1 MGQPPMNHQARPLE
15 GIRIIDL
22 SMGWAGPLATRNLAD
37 MGAQVIKV
45 ESCERFDWWRSWE
58 ATQAWIADNGAEK
71 SPQYLYVNRNKQD
84 ITLDLENPRG
94 RELLLQLVATADAL
108 VENYSGGVLP
118 KLKLDYSYL
127 IEANPGLVM
136 VSMPAFGSTG
146 PWSQFRAYGSTVEHS
161 SGLPHLVGDPEQAP
175 TMQHVAFGD
184 AVGGLNGT
192 AAILTALWHKQ
203 RSGEGQFVDLS
214 QVECL
219 FPLAAPG
226 ILHQSV
232 YGQSPRRSG
241 NKHPDH
247 APHGVYPCEGDDAW
261 VVIQVTD
268 EIQWQRL
275 QDLIPALAPFGDVD
289 ERLDK
294 REALDECVRAWTQ
307 QRPAAAVMQLLQGV
321 GVTAAKLNNAQAI
334 LDEPHLQDRG
344 YLQWLERDYV
354 GVQPHPSPPFRV
366 TADPIPITSPAPTLG
381 QHNHDI
387 LGELLGLGA
396 AELEELEQQGVIG
409 TKPRMPSAKKA
420 I

>member
-1 MGQPPMNHQARPLE
+1 MNHQARPLE

-94 RELLLQLVATADAL
+94 RELLLQLVATADVL

-118 KLKLDYSYL
+118 KLKLDYSNL

-344 YLQWLERDYV
+344 YLQWLEREYV

>member
-1 MGQPPMNHQARPLE
+1 MSHRTRPLE

-334 LDEPHLQDRG
+334 LDAPHLQDRG
-344 YLQWLERDYV
+344 YLQWLEREYV

-396 AELEELEQQGVIG
+396 AELEELEQQGIIG
-409 TKPRMPSAKKA
+409 TKPRMPNAEKA

>member
-1 MGQPPMNHQARPLE
+1 MSHRTRPLE

-127 IEANPGLVM
+127 IEANPDLVM

-192 AAILTALWHKQ
+192 AAILTALWHRQ
-203 RSGEGQFVDLS
+203 RTGEGQFVDLS

-232 YGQSPRRSG
+232 HGQSPQRFG
-241 NKHPDH
+241 NAHPDH

-261 VVIQVTD
+261 VVIQITD
-268 EIQWQRL
+268 ETQWHQL
-275 QDLIPALAPFGDVD
+275 QDVVPSLTAFGDLND
-289 ERLDK
+289 RLAK
-294 REALDECVRAWTQ
+294 REAIDACIGTWTQ
-307 QRPAAAVMQLLQGV
+307 QRTATEVMQTLQAA
-321 GVTAAKLNNAQAI
+321 GVTAAKLNNGQE
-334 LDEPHLQDRG
+334 LLNEPHLHDRG

-354 GVQPHPSPPFRV
+354 GVQPHPSAPFR
-366 TADPIPITSPAPTLG
+366 TDAGPIPITSPAPTLG
-381 QHNHDI
+381 QHNHTI
-387 LGELLGLGA
+387 LGELLGLSA
-396 AELEELEQQGVIG
+396 DELQKLEQQGIVG
-409 TKPRMPSAKKA
+409 TNPRMPQREKSTQ
-420 I
+420 

>member
-1 MGQPPMNHQARPLE
+1 MNHQARPLE

-127 IEANPGLVM
+127 IEANPDLVM

-184 AVGGLNGT
+184 AVGGLDGT

-307 QRPAAAVMQLLQGV
+307 QRPAVAVMQLLQGV

-344 YLQWLERDYV
+344 YLQWLEREYV

>member
-1 MGQPPMNHQARPLE
+1 MSHQARPLE

-307 QRPAAAVMQLLQGV
+307 QRPATAVMQLLQGV

-344 YLQWLERDYV
+344 YLQWLEREYV

>member
-1 MGQPPMNHQARPLE
+1 MNHQARPLE

-261 VVIQVTD
+261 AVIQVTD

-289 ERLDK
+289 ERIDK

-344 YLQWLERDYV
+344 YLQWLEREYV

-381 QHNHDI
+381 QHNHNI

>member
-1 MGQPPMNHQARPLE
+1 MSHQARPLE

-118 KLKLDYSYL
+118 KLQLDYSHL
-127 IEANPGLVM
+127 IEANPDLVM

-232 YGQSPRRSG
+232 YGQSSRRSG

-307 QRPAAAVMQLLQGV
+307 QRPAAVVMQLLQGV

-344 YLQWLERDYV
+344 YLQWLEREYV

-396 AELEELEQQGVIG
+396 DELEELEQQGVIG

>member
-1 MGQPPMNHQARPLE
+1 MSQQTRPLE

-84 ITLDLENPRG
+84 ITLDLEHPKG

-118 KLKLDYSYL
+118 KLNLDYPHLKAVNPEL
-127 IEANPGLVM
+127 IM

-192 AAILTALWHKQ
+192 AALLTALWHKQ
-203 RSGEGQFVDLS
+203 RTGEGQFVDLS

-232 YGQSPRRSG
+232 HGQSPQRFG
-241 NKHPDH
+241 NAHPDH
-247 APHGVYPCEGDDAW
+247 SPHGVYPCQGDDAW
-261 VVIQVTD
+261 VLIQVTD
-268 EIQWQRL
+268 ETQWQQL
-275 QDLIPALAPFGDVD
+275 QGVIPALTAFGDLD
-289 ERLDK
+289 ERLAK
-294 REALDECVRAWTQ
+294 REAIDACLSAWTQ
-307 QRPAAAVMQLLQGV
+307 QHTATQVMQELQGV
-321 GVTAAKLNNAQAI
+321 GVTAAKLNNAQAL
-334 LDEPHLQDRG
+334 LDEPHLQERG

-354 GVQPHPSPPFRV
+354 GMQPHPSAPFR
-366 TADPIPITSPAPTLG
+366 TAAEPITITSPAPTLG
-381 QHNHDI
+381 QHNSAI

-396 AELEELEQQGVIG
+396 AELEELEQLGIIG
-409 TKPRMPSAKKA
+409 TKPRMPNAKKA
-420 I
+420 T

>member
-1 MGQPPMNHQARPLE
+1 MNHQARPLE

-294 REALDECVRAWTQ
+294 REALDECVRAWTL

>member
-1 MGQPPMNHQARPLE
+1 MNHQARPLE

-118 KLKLDYSYL
+118 KLKLDYSNL

-344 YLQWLERDYV
+344 YLQWLEREYV

>member
-1 MGQPPMNHQARPLE
+1 MSHRTRPLE

-127 IEANPGLVM
+127 IEANPSLVM

-161 SGLPHLVGDPEQAP
+161 SGLPHLVGDPEEAP

-192 AAILTALWHKQ
+192 AAILTALWHKR

-268 EIQWQRL
+268 EIQWHRL

-344 YLQWLERDYV
+344 YLQWLEREYV

-366 TADPIPITSPAPTLG
+366 TADPIPINSPAPTLG

-387 LGELLGLGA
+387 LRELLGLGA

>member
-1 MGQPPMNHQARPLE
+1 MNHQARPLE

-344 YLQWLERDYV
+344 YLQWLEREYV

-409 TKPRMPSAKKA
+409 TKPRMPSAKK
-420 I
+420 

>member
-1 MGQPPMNHQARPLE
+1 MNHQARPLE

>member
-1 MGQPPMNHQARPLE
+1 MSHQARPLE

-127 IEANPGLVM
+127 IEAKPDLVM

-307 QRPAAAVMQLLQGV
+307 QRPAAVVMQLLQGV

-344 YLQWLERDYV
+344 YLQWLEREYV

-396 AELEELEQQGVIG
+396 DELEELEQQGVIG

>member
-1 MGQPPMNHQARPLE
+1 MNHQARPLE

-289 ERLDK
+289 ERIDK

-344 YLQWLERDYV
+344 YLQWLEREYV

-381 QHNHDI
+381 QHNHNI

>member
-1 MGQPPMNHQARPLE
+1 MNHQARPLE

-261 VVIQVTD
+261 VVIQATD

-344 YLQWLERDYV
+344 YLQWLEREYV

-366 TADPIPITSPAPTLG
+366 TADPIPINSPAPTLG

>member
-1 MGQPPMNHQARPLE
+1 MSHQARPLE

-58 ATQAWIADNGAEK
+58 ATQGWIADDGAEK

-127 IEANPGLVM
+127 IEANPSLVM

-161 SGLPHLVGDPEQAP
+161 SGLPHLVGDPEEAP

-192 AAILTALWHKQ
+192 AAILTALWHK
-203 RSGEGQFVDLS
+203 RRNGEGQFVDLS

-268 EIQWQRL
+268 EIQWHRL

-344 YLQWLERDYV
+344 YLQWLEREYV

-366 TADPIPITSPAPTLG
+366 TADPIPINSPAPTLG

-387 LGELLGLGA
+387 LRELLGLGA
-396 AELEELEQQGVIG
+396 AELEELEKQGVIG

>member
-1 MGQPPMNHQARPLE
+1 MSHRTRPLE

-127 IEANPGLVM
+127 IEANPDLVM

-161 SGLPHLVGDPEQAP
+161 SGLPHLVGDPEQPP

-203 RSGEGQFVDLS
+203 RTGEGQFVDLS

-232 YGQSPRRSG
+232 LGQSPQRFC
-241 NKHPDH
+241 NAHPDH
-247 APHGVYPCEGDDAW
+247 VPYGVYPCEGDDAW
-261 VVIQVTD
+261 VVIQITD
-268 EIQWQRL
+268 ETQWRQL
-275 QDLIPALAPFGDVD
+275 QGVVPALTAFGDLN
-289 ERLDK
+289 ERLAK
-294 REALDECVRAWTQ
+294 REMIDACVCAWTQ
-307 QRPAAAVMQLLQGV
+307 QHTASHVMHTLQGV
-321 GVTAAKLNNAQAI
+321 GVTAAKLNNAQA
-334 LDEPHLQDRG
+334 LLEEPHLQDRG

-354 GVQPHPSPPFRV
+354 GVQPHPSAPFR
-366 TADPIPITSPAPTLG
+366 TAAEPITIASPAPTLG
-381 QHNHDI
+381 QHNHAI
-387 LGELLGLGA
+387 LGELLGLSA
-396 AELEELEQQGVIG
+396 DELQALEQQGIIG
-409 TKPRMPSAKKA
+409 TKPRMPQREKSTP
-420 I
+420 

>member
-1 MGQPPMNHQARPLE
+1 MNHQARPLE

-344 YLQWLERDYV
+344 YLQWLEREYV

>member
-1 MGQPPMNHQARPLE
+1 MNHQARPLE

-232 YGQSPRRSG
+232 YGQSQRRSG

-275 QDLIPALAPFGDVD
+275 QDLIPALAPFGDED

-294 REALDECVRAWTQ
+294 REALDECVRAWTL

>member
-1 MGQPPMNHQARPLE
+1 MNHQARPLE

-94 RELLLQLVATADAL
+94 RELLLQLVATADVL

-118 KLKLDYSYL
+118 KLKLDYSNL

-307 QRPAAAVMQLLQGV
+307 QRSAAAVMQLLQGV

-344 YLQWLERDYV
+344 YLQWLEREYV

>member
-1 MGQPPMNHQARPLE
+1 MSHQARPLE

-127 IEANPGLVM
+127 SEANPGLVM

-161 SGLPHLVGDPEQAP
+161 SGLPHLVGDPEEAP

-307 QRPAAAVMQLLQGV
+307 QRPAAAVMHLLQGV

-344 YLQWLERDYV
+344 YLQWLEREYV

-387 LGELLGLGA
+387 LGELLGLGE
-396 AELEELEQQGVIG
+396 AELEELEQQGIIG
-409 TKPRMPSAKKA
+409 TKPRMTSAEKA